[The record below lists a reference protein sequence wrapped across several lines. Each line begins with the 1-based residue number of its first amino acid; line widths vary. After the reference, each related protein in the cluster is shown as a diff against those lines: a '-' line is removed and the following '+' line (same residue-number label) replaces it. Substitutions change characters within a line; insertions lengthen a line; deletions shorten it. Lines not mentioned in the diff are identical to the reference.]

1 MSKLGARYVWGG
13 EGPGYDCSGIVT
25 KAFQSVG
32 VYLTHSSRSQY
43 WETSR
48 VSMSNAKRGD
58 LVFWSSNG
66 SASGIYHVAIY
77 LGNNQIIEAATY
89 GVPLRIT
96 SVYNWGQIVGA
107 GRV

>member
-1 MSKLGARYVWGG
+1 MWGG
-13 EGPGYDCSGIVT
+13 TGPGYDCSGLVST
-25 KAFQSVG
+25 SFASVG
-32 VYLTHSSRSQY
+32 IYLEHQSRAQWY
-43 WETSR
+43 ATSR
-48 VSMSNAKRGD
+48 VSMDNAKRGD

-77 LGNNQIIEAATY
+77 LGGGQIIEAATY

-96 SVYNWGQIVGA
+96 SIYNWGSVLGA